1 MMAHATPQA
10 AAPSGPA
17 TPPLETVVEFLVD
30 ADALI
35 ALGDCASASPG
46 ADALHAAI
54 QQPASAY
61 RAALAE
67 AQARGKPP
75 FSCPPPAGQTQLS
88 LGDLISDLRAF
99 PQANREMPVV
109 TAFALVMTLRF
120 ACLAVAP

>member
-17 TPPLETVVEFLVD
+17 TPPLETIAEFLVE

-35 ALGDCASASPG
+35 ALDVRASVSPR
-46 ADALHAAI
+46 ANTIRAAI

-67 AQARGKPP
+67 PQARGEPP
-75 FSCPPPAGQTQLS
+75 FNCPPPAGQAQLS
-88 LGDLISDLRAF
+88 PGDLISDFKAF
-99 PQANREMPVV
+99 PQANREMPVF
-109 TAFALVMTLRF
+109 TAFALAMTLRF
-120 ACLAVAP
+120 ACSAVAP

>member
-1 MMAHATPQA
+1 MMALATSQA

-17 TPPLETVVEFLVD
+17 TPPLETIVEFLVE
-30 ADALI
+30 ADALN
-35 ALGDCASASPG
+35 ALGDRASASPG
-46 ADALHAAI
+46 ADAIRAAI

-67 AQARGKPP
+67 AQARGEPP
-75 FSCPPPAGQTQLS
+75 FNCPPPAGQAQLS
-88 LGDLISDLRAF
+88 PGDLISDFKAF

-120 ACLAVAP
+120 PYPAVAP